1 MNAES
6 KDSPGTLQ
14 ELEGVATAARDAMT
28 EDIVG
33 RVAGSAADAM
43 DLLDKVN
50 RSGLSKAIPQLA
62 QMVENGDLQRLVNL
76 ARVYGSAEDAL
87 TEEMIGRVADAAGGG
102 LSLLDQV
109 SRSGLEKALPV
120 LTRLVAD
127 GDMERLAQ
135 LARVYGA
142 ALDALSEE
150 IIGRMADAVGGG
162 LSLLDQVQRS
172 GLEKALPVL
181 TRLVA
186 DGDVERLAQL
196 ARVYGAAQD
205 AMSEEIIGRLA
216 EAASEGLSLLDRL
229 NRGGAGR
236 LVEML
241 AKLEASGSLKRVA
254 ELLPTFV
261 DRLDMVGGL
270 LESME
275 TAAKQ
280 AEAERTEGGI
290 VAMYKMMTDPRTQ
303 ETLRFMLALG
313 QHMHEHYARR
323 S

>member
-1 MNAES
+1 MNAET
-6 KDSPGTLQ
+6 KDVPGAAE
-14 ELEGVATAARDAMT
+14 ELEGVAIAARDAMT
-28 EDIVG
+28 EDIIG
-33 RVAGSAADAM
+33 RVADSAAGAM
-43 DLLDKVN
+43 DIIDKVN
-50 RSGLSKAIPQLA
+50 RSGLAKAIPQLA

-87 TEEMIGRVADAAGGG
+87 TEEMVARVADAA
-102 LSLLDQV
+102 
-109 SRSGLEKALPV
+109 
-120 LTRLVAD
+120 
-127 GDMERLAQ
+127 
-135 LARVYGA
+135 
-142 ALDALSEE
+142 
-150 IIGRMADAVGGG
+150 GGG

-205 AMSEEIIGRLA
+205 AMSEEIVGRLA

-254 ELLPTFV
+254 DLLPTFV

-280 AEAERTEGGI
+280 AEAERGEGGI
-290 VAMYKMMTDPRTQ
+290 VAMYKMMTDSRTQ

-313 QHMHEHYARR
+313 QHMHERYARR
-323 S
+323 P

>member
-1 MNAES
+1 MNAEA
-6 KDSPGTLQ
+6 KGAAGALE
-14 ELEGVATAARDAMT
+14 ELEGIATAARDAMT
-28 EDIVG
+28 EEIVG

-43 DLLDKVN
+43 DLIDKVN
-50 RSGLSKAIPQLA
+50 RSGLGKAIPQLA

-87 TEEMIGRVADAAGGG
+87 TEEMVGRIAAAASDG
-102 LSLLDQV
+102 LSLMDQV
-109 SRSGLEKALPV
+109 NRSGLEKALP
-120 LTRLVAD
+120 T
-127 GDMERLAQ
+127 
-135 LARVYGA
+135 
-142 ALDALSEE
+142 
-150 IIGRMADAVGGG
+150 
-162 LSLLDQVQRS
+162 
-172 GLEKALPVL
+172 L

-205 AMSEEIIGRLA
+205 ALGEEIIGRLA
-216 EAASEGLSLLDRL
+216 EAMSEGLSLLDRL

-254 ELLPTFV
+254 DLLPTFV

-280 AEAERTEGGI
+280 AEAERTEGGLI
-290 VAMYKMMTDPRTQ
+290 SMYRMMTDSRTQ

-313 QHMHEHYARR
+313 QHMHEHYAKR

>member
-1 MNAES
+1 MNAEN
-6 KDSPGTLQ
+6 KDLTGTLE
-14 ELEGVATAARDAMT
+14 ELTGVATAARDALT
-28 EDIVG
+28 EDIIG
-33 RVAGSAADAM
+33 RVADSAAGAM
-43 DLLDKVN
+43 DLMDKVN
-50 RSGLSKAIPQLA
+50 RSGLGKAIPQLA

-87 TEEMIGRVADAAGGG
+87 TEEMVARLAAAAGDG
-102 LSLLDQV
+102 LSLMDQV
-109 SRSGLEKALPV
+109 NRSGLEKALPV

-142 ALDALSEE
+142 AQDALSEE
-150 IIGRMADAVGGG
+150 IV
-162 LSLLDQVQRS
+162 
-172 GLEKALPVL
+172 
-181 TRLVA
+181 
-186 DGDVERLAQL
+186 
-196 ARVYGAAQD
+196 
-205 AMSEEIIGRLA
+205 GRLA
-216 EAASEGLSLLDRL
+216 EAMSEGLSLLDRL

-254 ELLPTFV
+254 DLLPTFV

-280 AEAERTEGGI
+280 AEAERGEGGI
-290 VAMYKMMTDPRTQ
+290 VAMYKMMTDARTQ

-313 QHMHEHYARR
+313 QHMHERYARR
-323 S
+323 P

>member
-1 MNAES
+1 MSTET
-6 KDSPGTLQ
+6 KDMSATLAG
-14 ELEGVATAARDAMT
+14 LDGVATAARDAMT
-28 EDIVG
+28 EDIIG
-33 RVAGSAADAM
+33 RLAGSAADAM
-43 DLLDKVN
+43 ELMDKVN

-87 TEEMIGRVADAAGGG
+87 TEDMIGRVAEAASGG
-102 LSLLDQV
+102 LSLLDQ
-109 SRSGLEKALPV
+109 
-120 LTRLVAD
+120 
-127 GDMERLAQ
+127 
-135 LARVYGA
+135 
-142 ALDALSEE
+142 
-150 IIGRMADAVGGG
+150 I
-162 LSLLDQVQRS
+162 QRS
-172 GLEKALPVL
+172 GLEKALPTL

-186 DGDVERLAQL
+186 DGDIERLAQL

-205 AMSEEIIGRLA
+205 ALSDEMVGRLT

-241 AKLEASGSLKRVA
+241 AKLEASGSLERVA
-254 ELLPTFV
+254 ALLPTFV
-261 DRLDMVGGL
+261 DRIEMVGGL

-275 TAAKQ
+275 SAAKQ
-280 AEAERTEGGI
+280 AEAERTDGGV
-290 VAMYKMMTDPRTQ
+290 VAMYRMLTDARTQ

-313 QHMHEHYARR
+313 QNMHERYARK

>member
-1 MNAES
+1 MTAET
-6 KDSPGTLQ
+6 KDLPGALE
-14 ELEGVATAARDAMT
+14 ELTGVAIAARDAMT
-28 EDIVG
+28 EDIVS
-33 RVAGSAADAM
+33 RVADSAAGAM
-43 DLLDKVN
+43 DLMDKVN

-87 TEEMIGRVADAAGGG
+87 TEEMVGRLAAAASDG
-102 LSLLDQV
+102 LSLMDQV
-109 SRSGLEKALPV
+109 NRSGLEKALPT

-127 GDMERLAQ
+127 GDM
-135 LARVYGA
+135 
-142 ALDALSEE
+142 
-150 IIGRMADAVGGG
+150 
-162 LSLLDQVQRS
+162 
-172 GLEKALPVL
+172 
-181 TRLVA
+181 
-186 DGDVERLAQL
+186 ERLAQL

-216 EAASEGLSLLDRL
+216 EAMSEGLSLLDRL

-241 AKLEASGSLKRVA
+241 AKLEASGSLQRVA
-254 ELLPTFV
+254 NLLPTFV

-270 LESME
+270 LEAME
-275 TAAKQ
+275 SAAKQ

-290 VAMYKMMTDPRTQ
+290 VSMYKMMTDPRTQ

-313 QHMHEHYARR
+313 QHMHESYAHRK
-323 S
+323 

>member
-1 MNAES
+1 MNADEKQLS
-6 KDSPGTLQ
+6 ATL
-14 ELEGVATAARDAMT
+14 EEFAGVATAARDAMT

-43 DLLDKVN
+43 DLIDKVN
-50 RSGLSKAIPQLA
+50 RSGLGKAIPQLA

-87 TEEMIGRVADAAGGG
+87 TEEMVGRVAEAA
-102 LSLLDQV
+102 S
-109 SRSGLEKALPV
+109 
-120 LTRLVAD
+120 
-127 GDMERLAQ
+127 
-135 LARVYGA
+135 
-142 ALDALSEE
+142 
-150 IIGRMADAVGGG
+150 GG

-172 GLEKALPVL
+172 GLEKALPTL

-186 DGDVERLAQL
+186 DGDIERLAQL

-205 AMSEEIIGRLA
+205 AMTEEIVGRLA

-241 AKLEASGSLKRVA
+241 AKLEASGSLERVA
-254 ELLPTFV
+254 TLLPTFV

-280 AEAERTEGGI
+280 AEAERTEGGLI
-290 VAMYKMMTDPRTQ
+290 SMYRMLTDARTQ

-313 QHMHEHYARR
+313 QHMHERYARR
-323 S
+323 P

>member
-1 MNAES
+1 MSAET
-6 KDSPGTLQ
+6 KDMPGTLAG
-14 ELEGVATAARDAMT
+14 LDGVVTAARDALT
-28 EDIVG
+28 EDMIG
-33 RVAGSAADAM
+33 RMAGSTSDAM
-43 DLLDKVN
+43 DLLDRVN

-87 TEEMIGRVADAAGGG
+87 TEDMISRISDAASGG
-102 LSLLDQV
+102 LSLLDQ
-109 SRSGLEKALPV
+109 
-120 LTRLVAD
+120 
-127 GDMERLAQ
+127 
-135 LARVYGA
+135 
-142 ALDALSEE
+142 
-150 IIGRMADAVGGG
+150 I
-162 LSLLDQVQRS
+162 QRS
-172 GLEKALPVL
+172 GLEKALPTL

-186 DGDVERLAQL
+186 DGDIERLAQL

-205 AMSEEIIGRLA
+205 ALSDEMIGRLT
-216 EAASEGLSLLDRL
+216 EAVGEGLSLLDRL

-241 AKLEASGSLKRVA
+241 AKLEASGSLERIA
-254 ELLPTFV
+254 ALLPTFV
-261 DRLDMVGGL
+261 DRIEMVGGL

-280 AEAERTEGGI
+280 AEAERTDGGI
-290 VAMYKMMTDPRTQ
+290 VAMYRMLTDARTQ

-313 QHMHEHYARR
+313 QNMHERYARK